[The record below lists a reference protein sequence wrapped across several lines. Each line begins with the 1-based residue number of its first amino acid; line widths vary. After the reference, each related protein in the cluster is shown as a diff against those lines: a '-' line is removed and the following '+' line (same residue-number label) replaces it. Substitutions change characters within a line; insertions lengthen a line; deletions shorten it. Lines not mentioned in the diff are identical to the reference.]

1 MSDPPPEEG
10 DNCLLSQSAL
20 WQAALVDTANCIF
33 FFFFFASAAAVCVLC
48 WKKIINRVNSDR
60 AGSPPRRPAT
70 LRLLPC
76 VSTSLPQSVASL
88 ELKFFYFPVVCLCRE
103 LSGVPSAE
111 GSGPWFSLAK
121 CSASLPSKPD
131 LETCLLSTH
140 GESSLKFHGTWTS
153 AYSRDLFTYCNIT
166 LKSLCIT
173 FTEQ

>member
-1 MSDPPPEEG
+1 MTDLVGVLQDSVALHHNSESSTLCQIRPLKRVTTVYCPSQPFDKQP
-10 DNCLLSQSAL
+10 LSIPQ
-20 WQAALVDTANCIF
+20 TAF
-33 FFFFFASAAAVCVLC
+33 FFFFFLASAAAVCVLC

-140 GESSLKFHGTWTS
+140 GESSLKFHGT
-153 AYSRDLFTYCNIT
+153 
-166 LKSLCIT
+166 
-173 FTEQ
+173 